1 MGFPRN
7 WFQQQQQQAID
18 ERLRLKREKQTQQQ
32 QQAIDTANQGSRDMY
47 NADGGY
53 NYGRLSGGAM
63 PSGNTDYATGLR
75 QVSSSAPQSSDPR
88 IQRLRNKS
96 GNSRPQMQN
105 SNAGIA
111 QRSNRRY
118 GTQEAHDNFNDMTAR
133 MTAGVNRLNAR
144 GGGRR
149 NKAGRDV
156 ANPRTLDPNRN
167 APAPAPGTVVQGQ
180 IKA

>member
-1 MGFPRN
+1 MPGPNDGVLPPVGSNEREAYDRKLRARN
-7 WFQQQQQQAID
+7 
-18 ERLRLKREKQTQQQ
+18 LSKQ
-32 QQAIDTANQGSRDMY
+32 NRNSMY

-75 QVSSSAPQSSDPR
+75 QGQTQQQSSNRASQSSDSR

-118 GTQEAHDNFNDMTAR
+118 GTQEAHDNFNDMVAR

-144 GGGRR
+144 DDVRK
-149 NKAGRDV
+149 NKAGQDV

-167 APAPAPGTVVQGQ
+167 APAPAPGTVAQGQ